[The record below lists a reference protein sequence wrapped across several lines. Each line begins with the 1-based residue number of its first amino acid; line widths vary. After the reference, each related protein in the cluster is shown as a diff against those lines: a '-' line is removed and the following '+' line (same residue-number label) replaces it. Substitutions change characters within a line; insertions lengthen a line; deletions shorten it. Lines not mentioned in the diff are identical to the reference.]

1 MIGSAARR
9 PKVVFPSGDAVP
21 SLGLGTWRMGE
32 SSRKRDEE
40 IAAIRLGLDLGM
52 TVVDTAEMYGDGAT
66 EQLVGEA
73 IAKRRNEVFLVSK
86 VLPSHARREQ
96 TIAACAASLERLGTD
111 YLDLYLLHWR
121 GRTPLRGTVDAFTQL
136 VSEGRIRRWG
146 VSNFELSDMEELLE
160 TPGGSAVSCN
170 QVLYNL
176 RRRGI
181 EFDLLPWCQE
191 RGIPVMAYSPVEQG
205 ELLRNK
211 AVKRIASGVDATPA
225 QLCLAWVLRQR
236 SVIAI
241 PKAGTR
247 EHVRENHASLGV
259 QLSDSELRE
268 LDEAFPPPGEA
279 QPLEML

>member
-1 MIGSAARR
+1 MPPAQGQ
-9 PKVVFPSGDAVP
+9 PEVVFPSGDAVP

-32 SSRKRDEE
+32 QARKRGEE

-52 TVVDTAEMYGDGAT
+52 IVLDTAEMYGDGAT
-66 EQLVGEA
+66 ELLVGEA
-73 IAKRRNEVFLVSK
+73 IAKRRDDVFLVSK
-86 VLPSHARREQ
+86 VLPSHARRKQVME
-96 TIAACAASLERLGTD
+96 ACTSSLERLGTD

-121 GRTPLRGTVDAFTQL
+121 GRTPLRETVEAFTQL
-136 VSEGRIRRWG
+136 VSEGKIRRWG
-146 VSNFELSDMEELLE
+146 VSNFELTDMEELLA
-160 TPGGSAVSCN
+160 TPDGSAVSCN

-205 ELLRNK
+205 ELLRHK
-211 AVKRIASGVDATPA
+211 AVKRIASRVGATPA
-225 QLCLAWVLRQR
+225 QLCLAWVLREP

-247 EHVRENHASLGV
+247 EHVRENQGSLGIR
-259 QLSDSELRE
+259 LSDSDLRE
-268 LDEAFPPPGEA
+268 LDEAFPPPREA
-279 QPLEML
+279 QPLETL

>member
-1 MIGSAARR
+1 MASAAGM
-9 PKVVFPSGDAVP
+9 PSVVFPPADAVP
-21 SLGLGTWRMGE
+21 SLGLGSWRMGE
-32 SSRKRDEE
+32 SPRERDEE

-52 TVVDTAEMYGDGAT
+52 IVVDTGEMYGDGAT

-73 IAKRRNEVFLVSK
+73 IAERRDDVFLVSK

-96 TIAACAASLERLGTD
+96 TLAACAASLERLGTD
-111 YLDLYLLHWR
+111 HLDLYLLHWR
-121 GRTPLRGTVDAFTQL
+121 GRTPLRETVEAFTQL
-136 VSEGRIRRWG
+136 VGEGKIRRWG
-146 VSNFELSDMEELLE
+146 VSNFELADMEELLA

-191 RGIPVMAYSPVEQG
+191 RGIPVMAYSPIEQG
-205 ELLRNK
+205 ELLRHK
-211 AVKRIASGVDATPA
+211 VVKRMASRVGATAA
-225 QLCLAWVLRQR
+225 QLCLAWVLRQP

-247 EHVRENHASLGV
+247 EHVRENRASLGI
-259 QLSDSELRE
+259 QFSDSDLRA
-268 LDEAFPPPGEA
+268 LDEAFPPPREA
-279 QPLEML
+279 RPLETI